1 MNELKTCAFQV
12 YLILNRIYLVL
23 ITNKPI
29 SLVIKLIVVLKFIIA
44 NLKYLIDIHSD

>member
-44 NLKYLIDIHSD
+44 NLKYLIDIDSD

>member
-44 NLKYLIDIHSD
+44 NLKYLIDIYSD